1 MIGIE
6 TTLNIEQLVNEARRR
21 GLIVLP
27 AGQNVI
33 RLLPPLNITSQQIDK
48 AISILN
54 QIFNKKY

>member
-33 RLLPPLNITSQQIDK
+33 RLLPPLTITSQQIDK